1 MEVPIPDHEAERL
14 AALHACDILDTPP
27 EVAFDRIVKLA
38 TQSLDVPV
46 AAVSFVEDDRQWF
59 KAAIGFPFCE
69 LPRQHSFC
77 AHAILEEDVFVVPDA
92 TRDPRFAENPLV
104 TEGMQVRFYA
114 GAVLRAPGGQAR
126 GALCV
131 VDTRPRELDERQR
144 GILRDLAAVTVDAL
158 ALRTRNLLLKEQH
171 DFVQD
176 RRAALTEINDA
187 LHAEIAQQKLVDRER
202 RRSERRFRQIFNR
215 ASDQALLHDVDGR
228 IIDVNATTCTALGY
242 RREELLTL
250 WVNDIVDPPVKP
262 EVLARWRTMPVGEV
276 ISVEARHRR
285 KDGTHLPVEVR
296 LSVLET
302 TEGRRVLALARDVTE
317 RRKQD
322 ELLHTRAR
330 QQQVISQLGLR
341 TLRRDATHGE
351 DALNALFAE
360 ALTLLS
366 ETLQMDLG
374 SVFERLPEPN
384 LYAWRA
390 AYQWPG
396 NRAGRIITLDGD
408 NGSLVGY
415 ALLTKGP
422 VVVEDYGAETRLS
435 APPILL
441 EQGVVSS
448 LAVVIYTEGEAPFGT
463 LNVHSRRAKQFTAD
477 DVSFLQAV
485 ANILAAAVA
494 REAARE
500 RVQTA
505 LEEAAAA
512 RQTAEKANA
521 AKSGFLSRMSHEL
534 RTPLNAIL
542 GFGQLLELEASDPQE
557 ADCVQH
563 ILKAGRHLLGLI
575 NEVLDISRAETGEL
589 HLALS
594 QVDVGVVLRECVG
607 MVTQL
612 ALDRNILCE
621 VILPPRHTHRWTDE
635 QRLRQILLNLLS
647 NAIKY
652 NREGGRIVVS
662 ADPTPGD
669 GLRIKVSDTGV
680 GMTPEATGRLFVPF
694 DRLGQ
699 DRGDVQGTGL
709 GLVVSRRLAEAMG
722 GSLGVE
728 SEPGRGSTFWL
739 DLPGDKEPPAETS
752 VPVPTQA
759 EAGSENFREPEAVSV
774 LYIEDNFSSLQAV
787 ETLLARA
794 RPRWEF
800 LWTNEGA
807 EGMEIARREQPSV
820 ILLDPHLPGFTSD
833 EVRAELRA
841 DPSTRHIPVL
851 MLPADPAAAHGGERP
866 AADGAEGYLS
876 KPLELEDLL
885 ERVEQALAKEEVV

>member
-14 AALHACDILDTPP
+14 AALRACDILDTPP

-92 TRDPRFAENPLV
+92 TRDPRFAGNPLV
-104 TEGMQVRFYA
+104 TDGMQVRFYA
-114 GAVLRAPGGQAR
+114 GAVLRAPGGQAL

-187 LHAEIAQQKLVDRER
+187 LHAEIAQQKLVDKER

-215 ASDQALLHDVDGR
+215 ASDQAFLHDVDGR
-228 IIDVNATTCTALGY
+228 IIDVNATTCAALGY
-242 RREELLTL
+242 RREDLLTL
-250 WVNDIVDPPVKP
+250 WVSDLVDPPVKP
-262 EVLARWRTMPVGEV
+262 EVLARWRTMQVGEV
-276 ISVEARHRR
+276 ETVEARHRR

-302 TEGRRVLALARDVTE
+302 TEGRRILALARDITE

-322 ELLHTRAR
+322 ELLHVRAR
-330 QQQVISQLGLR
+330 QQQAISQLGLQ
-341 TLRRDATHGE
+341 TLRADAAHGE
-351 DALNALFAE
+351 EAMDALFAG
-360 ALTLLS
+360 ALTLVG
-366 ETLQMDLG
+366 ETLQMDVG
-374 SVFERLPEPN
+374 SVLECLPEPN
-384 LYAWRA
+384 LFAWRA
-390 AYQWPG
+390 GLGWNETKP
-396 NRAGRIITLDGD
+396 GRIMAFESGVH
-408 NGSLVGY
+408 SLVGY
-415 ALLTKGP
+415 TLMTQEP
-422 VVVEDYGAETRLS
+422 VVVEDYATERRFRVPAVLRERG
-435 APPILL
+435 IC
-441 EQGVVSS
+441 SS
-448 LAVVIYTEGEAPFGT
+448 LSVVIHTEGERPFGT
-463 LNVHSRRAKQFTAD
+463 LSAHSRRAKQFTAD
-477 DVSFLQAV
+477 DVAFLQSV
-485 ANILAAAVA
+485 ANILAAAVVRETA
-494 REAARE
+494 RG

-505 LEEAAAA
+505 LDEAAAA

-542 GFGQLLELEASDPQE
+542 GFGQLLELEASDPEE

-589 HLALS
+589 HLARS
-594 QVDVGVVLRECVG
+594 QVDVGVVIRECVG
-607 MVTQL
+607 LVTQL
-612 ALDRNILCE
+612 ALDRNIQCE
-621 VILPPRHTHRWTDE
+621 VNLPPRHTHRWTDE

-652 NREGGRIVVS
+652 NREGGRITVDT
-662 ADPTPGD
+662 DPTPGG

-699 DRGDVQGTGL
+699 ERGDVQGTGL

-728 SEPGRGSTFWL
+728 SEPGRGSTFWF
-739 DLPGDKEPPAETS
+739 DLPGDKAPGPEAEG
-752 VPVPTQA
+752 
-759 EAGSENFREPEAVSV
+759 AGSAPPGMAAAAAEPEEVSL
-774 LYIEDNFSSLQAV
+774 LYIEDNFSNLQAV

-841 DPSTRHIPVL
+841 DPGTRHIPVL
-851 MLPADPAAAHGGERP
+851 MLPAHSRERLAAN
-866 AADGAEGYLS
+866 GAQGYPT